1 MAWLKEK
8 QKEKIMA
15 NDPAWL
21 KSLKAESKK
30 LGIPIREL
38 LTKYDRKPTLKDKKS
53 KTKSMAA
60 AKGGMAKK
68 K

>member
-1 MAWLKEK
+1 
-8 QKEKIMA
+8 MA